1 MPIQITQALI
11 FLLKTISNLI
21 IFVFILRL
29 LLQWVRMDFYNPVS
43 QFVFRVTN
51 PLVAPLQR
59 VVPRSRL
66 FDVPGAIV
74 LAVVTAAANWML
86 LSLYGIA
93 TAPLEFLYY
102 VIARAIH
109 LGVMIYVIS
118 IIIVAVLSWFG
129 QPRHHPIARALSQL
143 TDPLLARFRRFLPPF
158 EGIDFSPLIAI
169 LCLIVVRILVPLHPV
184 LQ

>member
-1 MPIQITQALI
+1 MPTQIAQALI
-11 FLLKTISNLI
+11 FVLKTISNLI
-21 IFVFILRL
+21 LFVFILRL

-59 VVPRSRL
+59 IVPRSRWL
-66 FDVPGAIV
+66 DLPGAIV

-86 LSLYGIA
+86 LSLYGVS
-93 TAPLEFLYY
+93 TTPLEFLYY
-102 VIARAIH
+102 VFARVIH
-109 LGVMIYVIS
+109 LGVLIYVIS

-129 QPRHHPIARALSQL
+129 QPAYHPIARALGEL
-143 TDPLLARFRRFLPPF
+143 VGPLLARFRRFLPPF
-158 EGIDFSPLIAI
+158 EGIDFSPLVAI
-169 LCLIVVRILVPLHPV
+169 MSLIVIRILVPLHPV